1 MISPE
6 KRQGPPLIL
15 LRKLQGRIKL
25 EAVFHKEKEVPQP
38 QEAVAW
44 GFSIL
49 NDWPMRSSTKSTT
62 EPSMYWMETSS
73 TTTVAPSRSI
83 TSSSPSGVRATA
95 KGDWTHERAA
105 PRRVAPPAPA
115 PVEGVLDPGA
125 AASVDADS
133 QHRARRLA
141 GHDLVDAAGGA
152 LRPGDSRHGRLP
164 PAKGP
169 PPRGTRPA

>member
-6 KRQGPPLIL
+6 KRQGPPLML

-49 NDWPMRSSTKSTT
+49 NDWPMRSSTKSIT

-83 TSSSPSGVRATA
+83 TRSSPCRVRSTSKAYWNPEQPPPLTLI
-95 KGDWTHERAA
+95 
-105 PRRVAPPAPA
+105 RRRDPAGSVALLSLLARGA
-115 PVEGVLDPGA
+115 RPG
-125 AASVDADS
+125 
-133 QHRARRLA
+133 R
-141 GHDLVDAAGGA
+141 GGA
-152 LRPGDSRHGRLP
+152 GRR
-164 PAKGP
+164 AC
-169 PPRGTRPA
+169 